1 MESKIKTLPISCFII
16 AKNEEDRIGK
26 AISSVKD
33 IVEEIIVVDSGS
45 IDKTENIVK
54 DHNASFIFN
63 EWEGFGPQ
71 KRFGEEQCKNDWLL
85 NIDADEYLTNEIKD
99 EIIQIFNDKNHY
111 NFFSMKVTP
120 IYPNWKRPRLF
131 SASHQC
137 VRLYNKKFGRFSN
150 SAVHDSV
157 ETNNS
162 KIFYLKNHIY
172 HNSVRSF
179 DHLIKK
185 ERSYIL
191 LQSKN
196 LKNKNKII
204 LFLRIIFEFPL
215 AFIKYYIIRRHFT
228 GAITG
233 LLTALILAYFRWKRV
248 IFLFKN

>member
-16 AKNEEDRIGK
+16 AKNEEDRIGN

-33 IVEEIIVVDSGS
+33 IVEEIIVIDSGS
-45 IDKTENIVK
+45 TDETEDVVK

-71 KRFGEEQCKNDWLL
+71 KRFGEDQCKNDWLL
-85 NIDADEYLTNEIKD
+85 NIDADEYLTDEIKD
-99 EIIQIFNDKNHY
+99 EIIQIFNDQNHY

-157 ETNNS
+157 EINNS